1 MYPRDP
7 ETGRLIRP
15 TRVENDRIIEMV
27 DHFYDKVRAHP
38 SLGPIFNDAIGDN
51 WEHHLQKMYR
61 FWSSVLN
68 SSGVYSGNPMAAH
81 ITLKQKVVPPNFG
94 QWLTLFKETLDEMF
108 EPEDADF
115 IYGKASNI
123 AQSLSLGMFYNPAS
137 PHHIPP
143 EVEEKSGSA

>member
-15 TRVENDRIIEMV
+15 IRIPNDQIVTMV
-27 DHFYDKVRAHP
+27 DRFYEKVRAH
-38 SLGPIFNDAIGDN
+38 SELGPIFNNTIGEKWD
-51 WEHHLQKMYR
+51 HHLPKMYS

-68 SSGVYSGNPMAAH
+68 SSGTYSGNPMAAH
-81 ITLKQKVVPPNFG
+81 ITLKEKVVPPNFG
-94 QWLTLFKETLDEMF
+94 QWLTLFKETLDELF
-108 EPEDADF
+108 VPEDVEF

-143 EVEEKSGSA
+143 EAS